1 LVQQAANELNLA
13 KQALGDGLPD
23 EADAALAR
31 SRASL
36 LTEPCGD
43 VHELE
48 KQAKALQG
56 EVTSSRS
63 RAREHVAQ
71 AQRLSGQGFA
81 AAARNELGK
90 ALALDRAL
98 TAQVDKL
105 DHEYRA
111 QAESIVAQLA
121 RVSSY
126 LDAAEAAIQD
136 ADLAAA
142 QGHLTAAERTIGE
155 APCGDITLLRMRL
168 SRLASLRTERKKQLS
183 ELRAEADAASQ
194 SSRHEE
200 AQALLEKAKA
210 IDRSEAWLEKHL
222 ESLPHLIEARD
233 KAVSAASQY
242 AAQAIRHARIAR
254 CGKAT
259 EAIEAGRRALLM
271 DAPGVATAE
280 AELQAAADKVAT
292 VRRIRAT
299 VMKVALVLVVVGS
312 VWWGFQRQV
321 MLGDAQRLRESYA
334 ELERQLAGSPKD
346 MPRELSAAQA
356 AAEKSLSAFED
367 SANLGLWWR
376 LQDGRQ
382 QLEEQLTALQREL
395 HLAVVGQVRQR
406 VEQAVAA
413 KDIAAA
419 QIAIESLKTLVPWD
433 ADRSAVT
440 GELTA
445 KVTGLQRGL
454 HLAEVN
460 QARERVEQAVAKKDV
475 AAAQIA
481 IESLKTLVAR
491 DADGAAITG
500 ELTAKVTI
508 LQREVFVRS
517 ARELLAQESPSP
529 QELERV
535 AESLRAL
542 GGEAVLVEKLF
553 VRWRGTQAGRVAAW
567 ADVLEFEPKGTVI
580 ADAAIRARISG
591 TGLPWKVRD
600 RVTGIEM
607 VLIPPGEYQRG
618 ASFNDSDAWHAEI
631 PAHEV
636 TISMAFYLGV
646 TEVTQSE
653 WSKVM
658 GSNPSSAEGDRLP
671 VENVSWDDIQPF
683 LQKSSGL
690 RLPTEGEWEYACRA
704 GTTGSRYGQLDDVAW
719 YDGNSGYKTHA
730 VGGKRANAFGLHDM
744 LGNVYE
750 WCSDWYGS
758 YPRSAQTNPQGPST
772 GGNRV
777 MRGGSSHLN
786 DRYCRAS
793 SRLDYAPAVGGPG
806 DGFRVARTP

>member
-1 LVQQAANELNLA
+1 
-13 KQALGDGLPD
+13 
-23 EADAALAR
+23 
-31 SRASL
+31 
-36 LTEPCGD
+36 
-43 VHELE
+43 
-48 KQAKALQG
+48 
-56 EVTSSRS
+56 
-63 RAREHVAQ
+63 VAQ

-81 AAARNELGK
+81 AAARKELGK

-105 DHEYRA
+105 DQEYRA

-121 RVSSY
+121 RVSAY

-142 QGHLTAAERTIGE
+142 QTNLAAAERTIGE
-155 APCGDITLLRMRL
+155 APCGDITLLKMRL
-168 SRLASLRTERKKQLS
+168 SRLASLRAERKRQLS

-194 SSRHEE
+194 ASRHEE

-222 ESLPHLIEARD
+222 ESLPQLIEARD
-233 KAVSAASQY
+233 NAVSAASHY
-242 AAQAIRHARIAR
+242 AAQAVRHARVAR
-254 CGKAT
+254 CGKAM
-259 EAIEAGRRALLM
+259 EAIEAGRVALLR
-271 DAPGVATAE
+271 DAPGVAAAE

-346 MPRELSAAQA
+346 MPRELSAARA

-382 QLEEQLTALQREL
+382 QLEEQFTA
-395 HLAVVGQVRQR
+395 
-406 VEQAVAA
+406 
-413 KDIAAA
+413 
-419 QIAIESLKTLVPWD
+419 
-433 ADRSAVT
+433 
-440 GELTA
+440 
-445 KVTGLQRGL
+445 
-454 HLAEVN
+454 
-460 QARERVEQAVAKKDV
+460 
-475 AAAQIA
+475 
-481 IESLKTLVAR
+481 
-491 DADGAAITG
+491 
-500 ELTAKVTI
+500 

-535 AESLRAL
+535 AESLRVL
-542 GGEAVLVEKLF
+542 GGEAALVEKLF
-553 VRWRGTQAGRVAAW
+553 VRWHATPAGRLAAW
-567 ADVLEFEPKGTVI
+567 ADVLELEPRASVI
-580 ADAAIRARISG
+580 ADAEIRARISG

-607 VLIPPGEYQRG
+607 ILIPPGKYQRG
-618 ASFNDSDAWHAEI
+618 ASPNDSDAYDYER

-636 TISMAFYLGV
+636 TINKSFYLGA

-658 GSNPSSAEGDRLP
+658 GSNPSQFKGDRLP
-671 VENVSWDDIQPF
+671 VETVSWDDIQSF
-683 LQKSSGL
+683 LRKSPNL
-690 RLPTEGEWEYACRA
+690 RLPTEGEWEYACRS
-704 GTTGSRYGQLDDVAW
+704 GTPGSRYGGLADVAW
-719 YDGNSGYKTHA
+719 YGNNSNSKPHD

-744 LGNVYE
+744 LGNVWE
-750 WCSDWYGS
+750 WCSDWSGDYS
-758 YPRSAQTNPQGPST
+758 SAAQTDPQGPRT
-772 GGNRV
+772 GGKRV
-777 MRGGSSHLN
+777 LRGGSCDSYV
-786 DRYCRAS
+786 RYCRAS
-793 SRLDYAPAVGGPG
+793 YRSDLAPADRLIIV
-806 DGFRVARTP
+806 GFRVARTP